1 MSQELG
7 KIEKPEA
14 ERFRRGKKLYLVPL
28 VYSSEE
34 APDEYREKYTRYWQQ
49 VTEQLHNLASKIG
62 NITRI
67 YHESVYQGGEDG
79 IEAVERL
86 NPSSHQIARG
96 QRDRGAIFEPLEEK
110 ELLEEVM
117 DWQRCLMLGFMS
129 AKVERQVFELYLDA
143 TKRRDQAMAG
153 KIGETLQDD
162 EAGLLFIREGHS
174 VQFPSDIEVFSVV
187 PPALDEIHRWYRDQS
202 RPRREEQPADEK
214 VGGRTTEKAA
224 KPAKRTGKK
233 GQKKP

>member
-49 VTEQLHNLASKIG
+49 VAEQLHNLASKIG

-129 AKVERQVFELYLDA
+129 AKVERKVFELYLDA

-153 KIGETLQDD
+153 KIRDTLQADD
-162 EAGLLFIREGHS
+162 QKGICTIRS
-174 VQFPSDIEVFSVV
+174 C
-187 PPALDEIHRWYRDQS
+187 
-202 RPRREEQPADEK
+202 RR
-214 VGGRTTEKAA
+214 
-224 KPAKRTGKK
+224 K
-233 GQKKP
+233 G

>member
-174 VQFPSDIEVFSVV
+174 VQFPPDIEVFSVV

-202 RPRREEQPADEK
+202 RLRREEQPADEK
-214 VGGRTTEKAA
+214 VGSRTTEKAA